1 MDGGTS
7 GFIFTSET
15 TSPSTSSYTKKG
27 PDLKPGPS
35 SVSFPGFLSLLI
47 RFERVTRV
55 KHQDSRRGTEKACAS
70 RKDVKNAKE
79 GDVQLIVKPDV
90 HMASVNHVFD
100 PTTKLAA
107 LSILV

>member
-1 MDGGTS
+1 
-7 GFIFTSET
+7 
-15 TSPSTSSYTKKG
+15 
-27 PDLKPGPS
+27 
-35 SVSFPGFLSLLI
+35 LL
-47 RFERVTRV
+47 
-55 KHQDSRRGTEKACAS
+55 
-70 RKDVKNAKE
+70 